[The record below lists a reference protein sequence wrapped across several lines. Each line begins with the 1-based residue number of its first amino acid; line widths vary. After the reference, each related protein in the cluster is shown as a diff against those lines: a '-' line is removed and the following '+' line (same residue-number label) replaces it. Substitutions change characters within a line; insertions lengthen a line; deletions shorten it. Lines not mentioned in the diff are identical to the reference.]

1 MSRGTPRWRA
11 WALLAAALLLGGCAQ
26 LVPQTVALR
35 TGWPAGVPQTVE
47 LADVPFFPQDDYQ
60 CGPAALATVLAHTGV
75 AVTPESLVPQVY
87 LPARRG
93 SLQVEM
99 LAAARRHGRVSYVLA
114 PRYADLLREVAA
126 GNPVVVLQD
135 VGMLASE
142 WHYAVVNG
150 FDYPSGT
157 VYLRSG
163 TRPREEMSFTA
174 LERSW
179 IQSGYW
185 AMVAMPPGRIPATA
199 TEDAW
204 MHAVLA
210 MARVADPQSAGIA
223 LATALRRWPDDQAA
237 AVGLANH
244 LHAQRDLEGAAGV
257 LREARRRHPDSAIVA
272 NNLAQVLSDLGRQ
285 QDALEAIASF
295 AADAHNPFASELRST
310 RELIL
315 ARMRGGTAAVR

>member
-1 MSRGTPRWRA
+1 M
-11 WALLAAALLLGGCAQ
+11 
-26 LVPQTVALR
+26 PQTVALR

-47 LADVPFFPQDDYQ
+47 LAGVPFFPQDDYQ
-60 CGPAALATVLAHTGV
+60 CGPAALATLLAHTGV
-75 AVTPESLVPQVY
+75 AVTPETLVPEVY

-199 TEDAW
+199 T
-204 MHAVLA
+204 
-210 MARVADPQSAGIA
+210 IA
-223 LATALRRWPDDQAA
+223 Q
-237 AVGLANH
+237 
-244 LHAQRDLEGAAGV
+244 
-257 LREARRRHPDSAIVA
+257 
-272 NNLAQVLSDLGRQ
+272 
-285 QDALEAIASF
+285 
-295 AADAHNPFASELRST
+295 
-310 RELIL
+310 
-315 ARMRGGTAAVR
+315 